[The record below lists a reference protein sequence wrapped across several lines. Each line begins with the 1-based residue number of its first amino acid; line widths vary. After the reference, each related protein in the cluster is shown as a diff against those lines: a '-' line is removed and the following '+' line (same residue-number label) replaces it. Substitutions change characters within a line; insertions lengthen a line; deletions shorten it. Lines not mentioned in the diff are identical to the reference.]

1 MQDTYT
7 TTSASATAA
16 TAVDKN
22 AKPTVEDSNLKKR
35 PLMTKSAV
43 CRLLA
48 ELVKSYGS
56 CAKLITDHVYES
68 GLSDLIK
75 EDTTAL
81 AFMLDE
87 LLIGSASSDKESS
100 QLVKTL
106 IAALSS
112 CNHYPDA
119 QTTLVSEVKSALARA
134 LALHESNLKH
144 TKIQAL
150 TGLIL
155 TMIES
160 CPSSQSHQST
170 LAAYKQHQYNMNNIV
185 KIMLKRGLVTDL
197 ARVAHS
203 LDLSSPNVSATI
215 NAVLKPLETL
225 SRIVNQPSPLATT
238 R

>member
-1 MQDTYT
+1 MQDNSNALAPYAT
-7 TTSASATAA
+7 SATAA
-16 TAVDKN
+16 PIDK
-22 AKPTVEDSNLKKR
+22 ASKPTTSLVEDSTLKKR

-56 CAKLITDHVYES
+56 CARLITDHVYEA

-75 EDTTAL
+75 EDTTSL

-134 LALHESNLKH
+134 LALPEGSLKH

-150 TGLIL
+150 TGLIC

-160 CPSSQSHQST
+160 CPSSQSH
-170 LAAYKQHQYNMNNIV
+170 
-185 KIMLKRGLVTDL
+185 
-197 ARVAHS
+197 
-203 LDLSSPNVSATI
+203 
-215 NAVLKPLETL
+215 
-225 SRIVNQPSPLATT
+225 
-238 R
+238 